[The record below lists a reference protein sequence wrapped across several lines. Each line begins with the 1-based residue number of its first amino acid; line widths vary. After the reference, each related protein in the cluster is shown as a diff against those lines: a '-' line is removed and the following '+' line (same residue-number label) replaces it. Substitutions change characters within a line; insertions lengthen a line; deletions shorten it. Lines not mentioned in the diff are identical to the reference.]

1 MDAVWF
7 EDAEPMELLLEAVE
21 DALKSHSASFDIM
34 SIDGDEDGLTF
45 TVSAEY
51 LKKSKTQQ
59 ENANL
64 LILKETFRLHCQQRY
79 AITTL

>member
-51 LKKSKTQQ
+51 LKKSMT
-59 ENANL
+59 
-64 LILKETFRLHCQQRY
+64 
-79 AITTL
+79 

>member
-51 LKKSKTQQ
+51 LKKSKT
-59 ENANL
+59 
-64 LILKETFRLHCQQRY
+64 
-79 AITTL
+79 